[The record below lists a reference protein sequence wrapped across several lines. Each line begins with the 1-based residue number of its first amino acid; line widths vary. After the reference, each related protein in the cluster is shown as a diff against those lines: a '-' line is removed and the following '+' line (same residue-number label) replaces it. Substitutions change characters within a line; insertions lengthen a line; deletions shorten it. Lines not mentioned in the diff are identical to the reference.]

1 MSDEPRELSF
11 HVDPALQSPRELEE
25 FLVQLVEAAGG
36 RAGVL
41 TTWEEGQPDRSRSSA
56 YGVDADLGRT
66 LTHLVEAVA
75 VDIAAESGETV
86 ALLQKS
92 FVHES
97 MRAGLGPLHAV
108 AMPVRVGGKSVG
120 LFCVLHPTD
129 APQFL
134 RDSPQMYNLV
144 VDKLEIVVQN
154 ARLLQSL
161 LRERRW
167 LEALVR
173 QSADGVAIL
182 DRDGK
187 VIGINE
193 AMERL
198 SGWKVAEAVGKPA
211 HAVFPLRTTSAQ
223 GTGLALYRQPAH
235 LAFPITA
242 EPAEAELMDHKG
254 HPVDVEVSGVTVPDE
269 AGHPAGWVMTVR
281 DVRRR
286 KETERLGRIFL
297 SALSH
302 ELQTP
307 LAVIK
312 GFAGLLSD
320 PEVQLKPEQA
330 REKAA
335 VIVEESDRLQKM
347 IRQMLEA
354 TSIQAGGIKIRPET
368 VALDELVRRTLRRL
382 EPLARSRGV
391 ALEAD
396 LPEDL
401 PPARADASRVEQVLT
416 NLVENALKHGAGG
429 SVKVQV
435 QPLEREL
442 RIRVVDRGPG
452 VSPEDRTRIFG
463 LFERGAET
471 RARGSGLG
479 LFIAKAIVEA
489 HGGRIGV
496 EGSPDGGACFYFTLP
511 KELA

>member
-1 MSDEPRELSF
+1 MADEPRELSF
-11 HVDPALQSPRELEE
+11 HVDPALQSPQELEE

-36 RAGVL
+36 HAGFL
-41 TTWEEGQPDRSRSSA
+41 TTWEEDQPGRFRSSS
-56 YGVDADLGRT
+56 YGLEADLGKT
-66 LTHLVEAVA
+66 LTHLVEQVA
-75 VDIAAESGETV
+75 VDLAAETGETV
-86 ALLQKS
+86 TRLQQS
-92 FVHES
+92 VLHES
-97 MRAGLGPLHAV
+97 MRAGLGSLHAV

-154 ARLLQSL
+154 AKLLQYL

-167 LEALVR
+167 LEALIH

-187 VIGINE
+187 ILGINE

-198 SGWKVAEAVGKPA
+198 SGWKVSDAVGRPA
-211 HAVFPLRTTSAQ
+211 HAVFPLRTLAAP
-223 GTGLALYRQPAH
+223 GGGLTLYRQPSPT
-235 LAFPITA
+235 AFPITA
-242 EPAEAELMDHKG
+242 EPVEAQLVDRQG
-254 HPVDVEVSGVTVPDE
+254 DPVDVEVSGVTVPDE
-269 AGHPAGWVMTVR
+269 VGHPAGWVMTVR

-307 LAVIK
+307 IAIIK

-320 PEVQLKPEQA
+320 PEVALTPEQA
-330 REKAA
+330 REKAG
-335 VIVEESDRLQKM
+335 VIVEESDRLQQM

-368 VALDELVRRTLRRL
+368 VALDEMVRTTLRRL
-382 EPLARSRGV
+382 QPLARSRNV
-391 ALEAD
+391 SLEAE
-396 LPEDL
+396 LPDDL

-429 SVKVQV
+429 HVKVQV

-442 RIRVVDRGPG
+442 RVRVIDQGPG
-452 VSPEDRTRIFG
+452 VSPEDRRRIFG

-479 LFIAKAIVEA
+479 LFIAKAIVDA

-496 EGSPDGGACFYFTLP
+496 ESGPQGGACFYFTVP
-511 KELA
+511 RELA